1 MVHPD
6 ATIRVDSELAC
17 FLRLPRF
24 ALRLAL
30 AMRGVLLALPP
41 AGARVAA
48 PARRAISRRRRFA
61 RASASAD
68 DAGGSSPGGSSSSS
82 RAREIRLEKARA
94 LRDELDGVG
103 ARSRRLLARAG
114 RLVERVAE
122 LDAAATRAMTNPDRD
137 EDEARRLLVE
147 KRKVRE
153 TLDLAMA
160 RAEVLQQL
168 SSKLESAII
177 VLEAAPLEEDRR
189 EPAPED
195 ARRGGDPAPPPP
207 RQQPRSTM
215 TEESLEREF
224 AKLEISQLERMF
236 AAEPFAPSDAPP
248 SAATG
253 AEEER
258 TKPTTEPKPK
268 SGSSDDDAPSW
279 WLEPEPKP
287 EPEAE
292 PEAETPPSGTT
303 PPSSGPPPPPLSSPS
318 SLSSLSSPADALL
331 RVDRARVSPRGVSPG
346 DVVALRASCAA
357 FPEEARAISASARLE
372 GGKRDAAF
380 RAGVRAVLE
389 SDEPEGFVRVAVA
402 VSAAD
407 GSVEEGA
414 SGGVRSECVAPAR
427 FLSDLA
433 RDLGVRPGRAK
444 ALVADAAA
452 READEGLLRAG
463 AKVRAGDAKGAEEDA
478 GRTARALERLCAD
491 ADEDEALGARLDV
504 VAHGLEKI
512 LSDAERKTVRG
523 LVERQGASERVLGA
537 IERALGL
544 R

>member
-1 MVHPD
+1 MV
-6 ATIRVDSELAC
+6 
-17 FLRLPRF
+17 
-24 ALRLAL
+24 
-30 AMRGVLLALPP
+30 
-41 AGARVAA
+41 
-48 PARRAISRRRRFA
+48 
-61 RASASAD
+61 
-68 DAGGSSPGGSSSSS
+68 
-82 RAREIRLEKARA
+82 
-94 LRDELDGVG
+94 
-103 ARSRRLLARAG
+103 ARAG
-114 RLVERVAE
+114 
-122 LDAAATRAMTNPDRD
+122 
-137 EDEARRLLVE
+137 
-147 KRKVRE
+147 
-153 TLDLAMA
+153 
-160 RAEVLQQL
+160 
-168 SSKLESAII
+168 
-177 VLEAAPLEEDRR
+177 
-189 EPAPED
+189 
-195 ARRGGDPAPPPP
+195 
-207 RQQPRSTM
+207 
-215 TEESLEREF
+215 
-224 AKLEISQLERMF
+224 
-236 AAEPFAPSDAPP
+236 
-248 SAATG
+248 
-253 AEEER
+253 
-258 TKPTTEPKPK
+258 
-268 SGSSDDDAPSW
+268 
-279 WLEPEPKP
+279 

-303 PPSSGPPPPPLSSPS
+303 PPSSGPPPPLSSPS

-523 LVERQGASERVLGA
+523 LVEREGASERVLGA

>member
-268 SGSSDDDAPSW
+268 SGGSDDDAPSW

-303 PPSSGPPPPPLSSPS
+303 PPSSGPPPPLSSPS

-523 LVERQGASERVLGA
+523 LVEREGASERVFGA

>member
-1 MVHPD
+1 
-6 ATIRVDSELAC
+6 
-17 FLRLPRF
+17 
-24 ALRLAL
+24 
-30 AMRGVLLALPP
+30 
-41 AGARVAA
+41 
-48 PARRAISRRRRFA
+48 
-61 RASASAD
+61 
-68 DAGGSSPGGSSSSS
+68 
-82 RAREIRLEKARA
+82 
-94 LRDELDGVG
+94 
-103 ARSRRLLARAG
+103 
-114 RLVERVAE
+114 
-122 LDAAATRAMTNPDRD
+122 
-137 EDEARRLLVE
+137 
-147 KRKVRE
+147 
-153 TLDLAMA
+153 MA

-195 ARRGGDPAPPPP
+195 ARRGGDPAPPP

-248 SAATG
+248 SAAPG
-253 AEEER
+253 AEEENI
-258 TKPTTEPKPK
+258 KPTTEPKPK
-268 SGSSDDDAPSW
+268 SGGSDDDAPSW
-279 WLEPEPKP
+279 WLEPEP
-287 EPEAE
+287 EPE
-292 PEAETPPSGTT
+292 PEAETPPSATT
-303 PPSSGPPPPPLSSPS
+303 PPSSGPPPSRTSLSPLS

-346 DVVALRASCAA
+346 DVVELRASCAA
-357 FPEEARAISASARLE
+357 FPEEARAISSSARLE

-389 SDEPEGFVRVAVA
+389 SDEPEGFVRVFFADFFAV
-402 VSAAD
+402 
-407 GSVEEGA
+407 GA
-414 SGGVRSECVAPAR
+414 NASECVAPAR

-478 GRTARALERLCAD
+478 GRTARALERLRAD

-523 LVERQGASERVLGA
+523 LVEREGASERVLGA

>member
-1 MVHPD
+1 MCARGFSRTRERPAVVHPD
-6 ATIRVDSELAC
+6 AAIRVDSELAC

-48 PARRAISRRRRFA
+48 PARRAVSRRRRFA

-195 ARRGGDPAPPPP
+195 ARRGGGDPAPPPP

-253 AEEER
+253 TEEER

-268 SGSSDDDAPSW
+268 SGGSDDDAPSW

-287 EPEAE
+287 E

-303 PPSSGPPPPPLSSPS
+303 PPSSGPPPPPSSPS
-318 SLSSLSSPADALL
+318 SLSPLSSPADALL

-357 FPEEARAISASARLE
+357 FPAEARAISASARLE

-389 SDEPEGFVRVAVA
+389 SDEPEGFVCVAVD
-402 VSAAD
+402 V
-407 GSVEEGA
+407 VGA
-414 SGGVRSECVAPAR
+414 RSERVAPAR

-523 LVERQGASERVLGA
+523 LVEREGASERVLGA

>member
-1 MVHPD
+1 
-6 ATIRVDSELAC
+6 
-17 FLRLPRF
+17 
-24 ALRLAL
+24 
-30 AMRGVLLALPP
+30 
-41 AGARVAA
+41 
-48 PARRAISRRRRFA
+48 
-61 RASASAD
+61 
-68 DAGGSSPGGSSSSS
+68 
-82 RAREIRLEKARA
+82 
-94 LRDELDGVG
+94 
-103 ARSRRLLARAG
+103 LLARAG

-137 EDEARRLLVE
+137 EDEARRLLAE

-253 AEEER
+253 TEEER

-303 PPSSGPPPPPLSSPS
+303 PPSSGAPPPPLSSPSSPS

-346 DVVALRASCAA
+346 DVVALRASCDA

-389 SDEPEGFVRVAVA
+389 SDEPEGFVRVFFADFFAV
-402 VSAAD
+402 
-407 GSVEEGA
+407 GA
-414 SGGVRSECVAPAR
+414 NASECVAPAR

-478 GRTARALERLCAD
+478 GRTARALERLRAD

>member
-1 MVHPD
+1 
-6 ATIRVDSELAC
+6 
-17 FLRLPRF
+17 
-24 ALRLAL
+24 
-30 AMRGVLLALPP
+30 MRGVLLALPP

-48 PARRAISRRRRFA
+48 PARRAVSRRRRFA

-68 DAGGSSPGGSSSSS
+68 DAGASSPGGSSSSS

-195 ARRGGDPAPPPP
+195 ARRGGEPAPPPP

-248 SAATG
+248 SATTG

-268 SGSSDDDAPSW
+268 SGGSDDDAPSW

-303 PPSSGPPPPPLSSPS
+303 PPSSGPPPPLSSPS
-318 SLSSLSSPADALL
+318 SLSPLSSPADALL

-414 SGGVRSECVAPAR
+414 SGGGVVRSERVAPAR

-523 LVERQGASERVLGA
+523 LVEREDASERVLGA